1 MSWFDKW
8 RRKTVEDAIDD
19 AASVIETKVK
29 EVKESV
35 DIDILPVLAT
45 AIPIA
50 LIAFGVANKT
60 SGMSEAIPGALHM
73 KIDNVNLYY
82 F

>member
-19 AASVIETKVK
+19 ATEIIETKVNT
-29 EVKESV
+29 VKESV
-35 DIDILPVLAT
+35 NDDIFPTLLTIV
-45 AIPIA
+45 PIA
-50 LIAFGVANKT
+50 LIAFGVANKVVGT
-60 SGMSEAIPGALHM
+60 SEVIPGALHV
-73 KIDNVNLYY
+73 KVDNVNLYY